1 MKKRY
6 ITQGF
11 IPNWKID
18 KGGIFITV
26 LISILFSFLLPS
38 CDNNEEIVIEMGN
51 PVQLSASKS
60 EVELNQKNANLTA
73 IEYTWTPGSNEG
85 TGAAISYIL
94 QLDIEG
100 NNFSTPKTF
109 EVGKAVLSKKYTTE
123 ELNNILLNDWG
134 ATAGTTVMMESRVIA
149 ITSSDVVVPD
159 TSKIVAVSVMSYV
172 PVSNTLYM
180 VGDATPN
187 GWDNSIAT
195 PLQEN
200 PDEPATFTYE
210 GTLKAGELK
219 FITQL
224 GEWLP
229 SYQKGED
236 VQHIVLRTD
245 DSQPDEK
252 FSIAESGVYRI
263 TLNLLDLNISFEKLD
278 QSPYDELWI
287 VGDATPNGWNID
299 NPNKMVQDP
308 TDSFIFTYNE
318 YLNAGEFKFPTS
330 TGDWGTDFYMPL
342 TNYPDLSETTVQLVS
357 GGDPDYKWKITDA
370 GPYKIQLNLR
380 DLSISIKAF
389 EPYTMLWM
397 VGDATPAG
405 WDIDNPTEMVPDSND
420 PNVFTYTGPLTA
432 GEFKFPT
439 STGDWGADFF
449 MPVENHPELSDTRMK
464 FISGGSPDSKWEITS
479 AGNYTIT
486 INQFYETISIVKN

>member
-18 KGGIFITV
+18 NGRIFITV
-26 LISILFSFLLPS
+26 LISILFSFLLSS
-38 CDNNEEIVIEMGN
+38 CDNDEDIVIEMGN
-51 PVQLSASKS
+51 PVQLSASKA
-60 EVELNQKNANLTA
+60 EVELNQKNANSTA
-73 IEYTWTPGSNEG
+73 VEFTWTPGSNEG
-85 TGAAISYIL
+85 TGAAIYYTI
-94 QLDIEG
+94 QLDKEG
-100 NNFSTPKTF
+100 NNFSTPKTI
-109 EVGKAVLSKKYTTE
+109 ELGKAVFSKKYTTA
-123 ELNNILLNDWG
+123 ELNNILLSDWG
-134 ATAGTTVMMESRVIA
+134 ITPGNSLVVESRVIA
-149 ITSSDVVVPD
+149 VTSSEDVVPD
-159 TSKIVAVSVMSYV
+159 TSNLVSFSVLPYK
-172 PVSNTLYM
+172 PVSSTLYM

-187 GWDNSIAT
+187 GWDNFIAT
-195 PLQEN
+195 SLQAD
-200 PDEPATFTYE
+200 PDDPTTFIYE
-210 GTLKAGELK
+210 GSLKAGELK

-236 VQHIVLRTD
+236 EQHIVLRTD
-245 DSQPDEK
+245 DSQPDKK
-252 FSIAESGVYRI
+252 FSIAESGVYKI

-299 NPNKMVQDP
+299 NPNQIVQDP

-318 YLNAGEFKFPTS
+318 FLNAGEFKFPTS

-357 GGDPDYKWKITDA
+357 GGNPDYKWKITDA
-370 GPYKIQLNLR
+370 GPYKIKLNLR
-380 DLSISIKAF
+380 DPSISIKAF
-389 EPYTMLWM
+389 VPYAMIWM

-405 WDIDNPTEMVPDSND
+405 WDIDNPVEMVPDASD
-420 PNVFTYTGPLTA
+420 PNVFTYTGALSA

-439 STGDWGADFF
+439 STGDWGTDFF
-449 MPVENHPELSDTRMK
+449 MPAENHPELTDTRMK
-464 FISGGSPDSKWEITS
+464 FIPGGSPDNKWEITS